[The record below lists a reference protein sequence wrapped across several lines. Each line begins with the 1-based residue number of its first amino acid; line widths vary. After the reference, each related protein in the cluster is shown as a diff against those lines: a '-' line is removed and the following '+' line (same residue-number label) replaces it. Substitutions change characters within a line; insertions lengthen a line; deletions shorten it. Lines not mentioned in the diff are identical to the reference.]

1 MKLPYKISY
10 THSVKGGSARMFW
23 VKINPKF
30 QYDAGLHAHEYE
42 HVKQW
47 YKMSFMLGVI
57 LLGLSAIYSQNL
69 LVLTPLIF
77 TAHGLAYTYIT
88 NYRKYCEV
96 KAFKEQLKHSPNDLD
111 YFAKYLSTWYN
122 LSIRLDEAKKLLSE

>member
-1 MKLPYKISY
+1 MI
-10 THSVKGGSARMFW
+10 W

-30 QYDAGLHAHEYE
+30 QYDTGLHAHEYE

-77 TAHGLAYTYIT
+77 TVHGLAYTYIT
-88 NYRKYCEV
+88 KYRQYCEV
-96 KAFKEQLKHSPNDLD
+96 QAFKEQLKHSPDDLD
-111 YFAKYLSTWYN
+111 YFAKYLSAWYK
-122 LSIRLDEAKKLLSE
+122 LDITGETAKKLLSN